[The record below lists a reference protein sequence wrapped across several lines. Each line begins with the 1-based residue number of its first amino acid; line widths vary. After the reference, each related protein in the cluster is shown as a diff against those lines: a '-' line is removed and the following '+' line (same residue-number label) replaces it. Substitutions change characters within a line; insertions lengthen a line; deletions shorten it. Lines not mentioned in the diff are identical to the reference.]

1 MSFATI
7 KYFALS
13 CLLLTGLSSNAQVT
27 GSTEPPVST
36 DSTVVTTPAPIVL
49 EQTWLIDPAII
60 QPRLLALQKEIP
72 LTYNATI
79 HQFVEY
85 FAYRKPSF
93 TKTMLERKG
102 VYFPIYEKYLKKY
115 GLPDELKYLSLIES
129 GLNPKVISRAGAGGL
144 WQFMPKTA
152 RVDFGLRIDE
162 YVDERFDPETATEA
176 ACKYMK
182 QLYRIFGD
190 WHLVLAAYNTGPGN
204 VRRAIRRCNG
214 GQTFWAI
221 YDCLPRETRGYVP
234 QYIGMLYMINHAESH
249 DIFPENIE
257 TAIAH
262 DTIHVNSY
270 LDLDR
275 LASLSSI
282 SLEEIQK
289 LNPQILTHILPG
301 YTRNFALRLPKND
314 MAFFKANRLA
324 ILDSATKLPPVF
336 VEMPAQTAEVY
347 ASNNTSNDDK
357 PIVITTP
364 IMGASTSSVS
374 SSDPKMVVEH
384 EIIEDDIEDVVINKK
399 PKKQYYVVRK
409 KDNLTEIADKFDV
422 ELYDLKVWNHLQKS
436 TIQPGQKLVIL
447 KEKAITSQVKY
458 ARSNAREKESI
469 KKGKTK
475 FYSVQSGDT
484 LWNISQRYGGISIDK
499 LKKLNGIKGN
509 VVKAGMKI
517 RVS

>member
-1 MSFATI
+1 MTIATI
-7 KYFALS
+7 KSFIVS
-13 CLLLTGLSSNAQVT
+13 SLLLTGFATIAQVT
-27 GSTEPPVST
+27 GSTNPPASN
-36 DSTVVTTPAPIVL
+36 DSTVVKTPALIPAPIVL
-49 EQTWLIDPAII
+49 EQTWLIDPAIV

-93 TKTMLERKG
+93 TKTMLERKD

-162 YVDERFDPETATEA
+162 YVDERFDPEVATDA

-234 QYIGMLYMINHAESH
+234 QYIGMLYMINHADSH

-262 DTIHVNSY
+262 DTIQINSY
-270 LDLDR
+270 LDLDK

-282 SLEEIQK
+282 SLENIQK
-289 LNPQILTHILPG
+289 LNPQILTHVLPG
-301 YTRNFALRLPKND
+301 YTRNFSLRLPKND
-314 MAFFKANRLA
+314 IAFFKANRQS
-324 ILDSATKLPPVF
+324 ILDSATKTPSVYI
-336 VEMPAQTAEVY
+336 EMPAQPTEVL
-347 ASNNTSNDDK
+347 ASNSSGEK
-357 PIVITTP
+357 AIVITTP
-364 IMGASTSSVS
+364 VMGVASSE
-374 SSDPKMVVEH
+374 PKIVVEQ
-384 EIIEDDIEDVVINKK
+384 EVIEDDIEDVVINKK

-422 ELYDLKVWNHLQKS
+422 EIFDIKVWNHLQKP
-436 TIQPGQKLVIL
+436 TIQPGQKLVIF
-447 KEKAITSQVKY
+447 KERAVTSQVKF
-458 ARSNAREKESI
+458 ARGNAREKEAI

-475 FYSVQSGDT
+475 FYNVQNGDT

>member
-7 KYFALS
+7 KYFAVS
-13 CLLLTGLSSNAQVT
+13 CLLLTGLSSHAQVT
-27 GSTEPPVST
+27 GSTDPPVST
-36 DSTVVTTPAPIVL
+36 DSTIVVTPAPIVL
-49 EQTWLIDPAII
+49 EQTWLIDPAIV
-60 QPRLLALQKEIP
+60 QPRLQALQKEIP
-72 LTYNATI
+72 LTYNPTI

-162 YVDERFDPETATEA
+162 YVDERFDPEAATEA
-176 ACKYMK
+176 ACKYMR

-190 WHLVLAAYNTGPGN
+190 WQLVLAAYNTGPGN

-234 QYIGMLYMINHAESH
+234 QYIGMLYMINHADSH

-270 LDLDR
+270 LDLDK

-282 SLEEIQK
+282 SLEDIQK

-314 MAFFKANRLA
+314 IAFFKANRQT
-324 ILDSATKLPPVF
+324 ILDSATKMAPVF
-336 VEMPAQTAEVY
+336 VEMPAQPAEVY
-347 ASNNTSNDDK
+347 ASNSTSNDEK
-357 PIVITTP
+357 PIIITTP
-364 IMGASTSSVS
+364 VMGASSSE
-374 SSDPKMVVEH
+374 PKMVVEQ
-384 EIIEDDIEDVVINKK
+384 ELVEDDIEDVVINKK

-409 KDNLTEIADKFDV
+409 KDNLTEIAEKFDV

-447 KEKAITSQVKY
+447 KEKAVTSQVKY
-458 ARSNAREKESI
+458 ARNNSREKEAV

>member
-1 MSFATI
+1 MKFATLS
-7 KYFALS
+7 KYFF
-13 CLLLTGLSSNAQVT
+13 GLILMGSISANAQVT
-27 GSTEPPVST
+27 AGSEPQPT
-36 DSTVVTTPAPIVL
+36 PADTTVVTTPQPIVL
-49 EQTWLIDPAII
+49 EQTWLIDPALV
-60 QPRLLALQKEIP
+60 QPRLQALQKEIQ
-72 LTYNATI
+72 LTYNPTT

-85 FAYRKPSF
+85 FAFRKPSF

-102 VYFPIYEKYLKKY
+102 VYFPLYEKYLKKY

-162 YVDERFDPETATEA
+162 YVDERFDPEKATEA
-176 ACKYMK
+176 ACKYMR

-190 WHLVLAAYNTGPGN
+190 WQLVLAAYNTGPGN

-234 QYIGMLYMINHAESH
+234 QYIGILYMMNHADSH
-249 DIFPENIE
+249 DIFGETFE

-262 DTIHVNSY
+262 DTIQVNSY
-270 LDLDR
+270 MDLDR
-275 LASLSSI
+275 LASLSNI
-282 SLEEIQK
+282 SLEDIQK
-289 LNPQILTHILPG
+289 LNPHILTHILPG
-301 YTRNFALRLPKND
+301 YTRNFALRLPKDN
-314 MAFFKANRLA
+314 LA
-324 ILDSATKLPPVF
+324 YFNSKRQMILDSATKMPSYNTIDLPQQVTET
-336 VEMPAQTAEVY
+336 VV
-347 ASNNTSNDDK
+347 ASSDEK
-357 PIVITTP
+357 PIIITTP
-364 IMGASTSSVS
+364 VMTAATISAE
-374 SSDPKMVVEH
+374 PKMVVEQ
-384 EIIEDDIEDVVINKK
+384 EIVEDDIEDVVINKK
-399 PKKQYYVVRK
+399 PKKKYYIVRK
-409 KDNLTEIADKFDV
+409 KDNLTEIAEKFDV
-422 ELYDLKVWNHLQKS
+422 EVYDIKVWNHLHKS
-436 TIQPGQKLVIL
+436 TIQPGQKLVIY
-447 KEKAITSQVKY
+447 KETAVTSQIKY
-458 ARSNAREKESI
+458 ARSNAREKEAV
-469 KKGKTK
+469 KKGKTR

>member
-1 MSFATI
+1 MKFATI
-7 KYFALS
+7 TCYVVSALFLTSFAI
-13 CLLLTGLSSNAQVT
+13 NAQVT
-27 GSTEPPVST
+27 GSNDPPVSI
-36 DSTVVTTPAPIVL
+36 DSTVVTTPTPIVL
-49 EQTWLIDPAII
+49 EQTWLIDPAIV
-60 QPRLLALQKEIP
+60 QPRLLALQNEIP

-152 RVDFGLRIDE
+152 RVDFGLRIDQF
-162 YVDERFDPETATEA
+162 VDERFDPEAATEA

-204 VRRAIRRCNG
+204 VRRAIRKCNG

-221 YDCLPRETRGYVP
+221 YNCLPRETRGYVP
-234 QYIGMLYMINHAESH
+234 QYIGMVYMINHADSH

-257 TAIAH
+257 TAIAS
-262 DTIHVNSY
+262 DTIHVNSF
-270 LDLDR
+270 LDLDK

-282 SLEEIQK
+282 NLEDIQK
-289 LNPQILTHILPG
+289 LNPHILTHILPRH
-301 YTRNFALRLPKND
+301 TRNFTLRLPKND
-314 MAFFKANRLA
+314 IAFFRANRQS
-324 ILDSATKLPPVF
+324 IIDSATKIQPIF
-336 VEMPAQTAEVY
+336 VEMPVQQTEVL
-347 ASNNTSNDDK
+347 ASNSNDERT
-357 PIVITTP
+357 IVITTP
-364 IMGASTSSVS
+364 IMGSASSE
-374 SSDPKMVVEH
+374 PKIVVEQ
-384 EIIEDDIEDVVINKK
+384 EVIEDDIEDVVINKK

-422 ELYDLKVWNHLQKS
+422 EIYDIKVWNHLQKS
-436 TIQPGQKLVIL
+436 MIQPGQKLVIF
-447 KEKAITSQVKY
+447 KEKAVTSQVKY
-458 ARSNAREKESI
+458 ARNNNREKEAI

-475 FYSVQSGDT
+475 FYNVQNGDT

-509 VVKAGMKI
+509 LVKAGMKI

>member
-13 CLLLTGLSSNAQVT
+13 LLLSAGLSSNAQVT
-27 GSTEPPVST
+27 GSTDAPVST
-36 DSTVVTTPAPIVL
+36 DSTIVVTPAPIVL
-49 EQTWLIDPAII
+49 EQTWLIDPAIV
-60 QPRLLALQKEIP
+60 QPRLQALQREIP
-72 LTYNATI
+72 LTYNSTI

-162 YVDERFDPETATEA
+162 YVDERFDPEAATEA
-176 ACKYMK
+176 ACKYMR

-234 QYIGMLYMINHAESH
+234 QYIGMLYMINHADSH

-282 SLEEIQK
+282 NLEEIQK

-336 VEMPAQTAEVY
+336 VEMPSQTTEVY
-347 ASNNTSNDDK
+347 ASNNTSNDEK
-357 PIVITTP
+357 PIIITTP
-364 IMGASTSSVS
+364 VMGVS
-374 SSDPKMVVEH
+374 SSEPKMVVEQ
-384 EIIEDDIEDVVINKK
+384 EVIEDDIEDVVINKK

-409 KDNLTEIADKFDV
+409 KDNLTEIAEKFDV

-447 KEKAITSQVKY
+447 KEKAVTSQVRY
-458 ARSNAREKESI
+458 ARNNSREKEAV

>member
-1 MSFATI
+1 MTIATI
-7 KYFALS
+7 KS
-13 CLLLTGLSSNAQVT
+13 IIVSSLLLTGFATHAQVT
-27 GSTEPPVST
+27 GSTDSPISI
-36 DSTVVTTPAPIVL
+36 DSTVVTTPALIPAPIVL
-49 EQTWLIDPAII
+49 EQTWLIDPAIVR
-60 QPRLLALQKEIP
+60 PRLLALQKEIP

-162 YVDERFDPETATEA
+162 YIDERFDPEAATDA

-234 QYIGMLYMINHAESH
+234 QYIGMLYMINHADSH

-262 DTIHVNSY
+262 DTIHINSY
-270 LDLDR
+270 LDLDK

-282 SLEEIQK
+282 SLEDIQK

-301 YTRNFALRLPKND
+301 YTRNFSLRLPKND
-314 MAFFKANRLA
+314 IAFFKANRQS
-324 ILDSATKLPPVF
+324 ILDSATKIPSVF
-336 VEMPAQTAEVY
+336 VEMPAQTTEVL
-347 ASNNTSNDDK
+347 ASNSTDEK
-357 PIVITTP
+357 AIIITTP
-364 IMGASTSSVS
+364 VMGVASSE
-374 SSDPKMVVEH
+374 PKMVVEH
-384 EIIEDDIEDVVINKK
+384 EVIEDDIEDVVINKK

-422 ELYDLKVWNHLQKS
+422 EIFDIKVWNHLQKS
-436 TIQPGQKLVIL
+436 TIQPGQKLVIF
-447 KEKAITSQVKY
+447 KERAVTSQVKF
-458 ARSNAREKESI
+458 ARGNAREKEAV

-475 FYSVQSGDT
+475 FYNVQNGDT

>member
-1 MSFATI
+1 MKFASI
-7 KYFALS
+7 KSYVFS
-13 CLLLTGLSSNAQVT
+13 TLLLTSFTINAQVT
-27 GSTEPPVST
+27 GSTDTPVST
-36 DSTVVTTPAPIVL
+36 DSTEVVTPAPIVL
-49 EQTWLIDPAII
+49 EQTWLIDPAIV

-162 YVDERFDPETATEA
+162 FVDERFDPEAATEA

-221 YDCLPRETRGYVP
+221 YNCLPRETRGYVP
-234 QYIGMLYMINHAESH
+234 QYIGMVYMINHANSH
-249 DIFPENIE
+249 DIFPETIE
-257 TAIAH
+257 VAVAS
-262 DTIHVNSY
+262 DTIHVNSF
-270 LDLDR
+270 LDIDK
-275 LASLSSI
+275 LANLSSI
-282 SLEEIQK
+282 NLEDIQK
-289 LNPQILTHILPG
+289 LNPHILTHILPG
-301 YTRNFALRLPKND
+301 NTRNFTLRLPKND
-314 MAFFKANRLA
+314 IAFFRANRQS
-324 ILDSATKLPPVF
+324 ILDSATKIQPIF
-336 VEMPAQTAEVY
+336 VEMPVQTTEVL
-347 ASNNTSNDDK
+347 ASNSNKDEK

-364 IMGASTSSVS
+364 VMGASTLAVANSES
-374 SSDPKMVVEH
+374 KIVVER
-384 EIIEDDIEDVVINKK
+384 EVVEDDIEDVVINKK
-399 PKKQYYVVRK
+399 PKKQYYTVHK
-409 KDNLTEIADKFDV
+409 KDNLTEIAEKFDV
-422 ELYDLKVWNHLQKS
+422 EIYDIKVWNHLQKS
-436 TIQPGQKLVIL
+436 MIQPGQKLVIY
-447 KEKAITSQVKY
+447 KEKAVTSQVKY
-458 ARSNAREKESI
+458 ARNNHPEKEAI

-475 FYSVQSGDT
+475 FYNVQDGDT